1 MAGERGSIAYFS
13 LHTPYSILHTV
24 FISLH
29 TSYFSLSPRYP
40 HLVNIGGKK
49 GGAILESRCAYNDE
63 PMPPTSMPTMTSR
76 ELWQN
81 ALVQI
86 ELGTSE
92 ASFRTWFRNTD
103 VSGRDGSTVHISLPS

>member
-40 HLVNIGGKK
+40 LLVNIGGKK

-63 PMPPTSMPTMTSR
+63 PMPGRTILNRLVNMRLSNQQVAERVETQRSR
-76 ELWQN
+76 VIICDSNNSKLY
-81 ALVQI
+81 
-86 ELGTSE
+86 
-92 ASFRTWFRNTD
+92 
-103 VSGRDGSTVHISLPS
+103 